1 MTMIRRW
8 NPVREMV
15 EMQRAMDRFFDETWR
30 NGNGEDFAS
39 SLALDVTE
47 NDNAYAITAN
57 LPGMNPD
64 DIEVTFH
71 DGVLTISGE
80 TKREEEREGDR
91 ALVRERSY
99 GKFTRSL
106 RLPQPVDADAID
118 SSYDNGVLTLT
129 LPKSAEAQPRRISVK
144 SNKVL
149 EG

>member
-1 MTMIRRW
+1 MIRRF

-30 NGNGEDFAS
+30 GSNGDDFAS
-39 SLALDVTE
+39 TLALDVSE
-47 NDNAYAITAN
+47 NNESYAVNAN

-80 TKREEEREGDR
+80 TQREEEREGER
-91 ALVRERSY
+91 ALVRERYY

-106 RLPQPVDADAID
+106 RLPQPVDADNIA
-118 SSYDNGVLTLT
+118 SNYENGVLTLT
-129 LPKSAEAQPRRISVK
+129 LPKSAEAQPRRIAV
-144 SNKVL
+144 NRNQAL
-149 EG
+149 QG